1 MLRKIIVTGGD
12 GRFAKELKKFN
23 SKYKFIFRN
32 KKQLNILSSSS
43 IEKNFKQFSPHA
55 VLHLAGLSRPM
66 EIHDKDI
73 NLSIDLNVIGTAN
86 LVKACNKK
94 M

>member
-1 MLRKIIVTGGD
+1 
-12 GRFAKELKKFN
+12 
-23 SKYKFIFRN
+23 
-32 KKQLNILSSSS
+32 
-43 IEKNFKQFSPHA
+43 
-55 VLHLAGLSRPM
+55 M

-94 M
+94 NVKIIFLSTSYIYPGKKVIIKRKMLCCLGIIMGGLNLEQNPLSKCTKTL